1 MRYKTQWK
9 LEIFTEL
16 NHRFMCLEEKEQK
29 DKLNE
34 GQAQEIEYSQDT
46 DSEVQVKPESLPRR
60 EEPKWEDT
68 LTNRVLHRNY
78 TEGQKEKL
86 QKAVV
91 AKIPIIMEYFYP
103 DVSVEEMRDRFYNVC
118 NLYYSAYC

>member
-1 MRYKTQWK
+1 
-9 LEIFTEL
+9 
-16 NHRFMCLEEKEQK
+16 MCLGEKEQK

-60 EEPKWEDT
+60 EKPKWEDT
-68 LTNRVLHRNY
+68 LTNRVLHWNY

-86 QKAVV
+86 QKAVA
-91 AKIPIIMEYFYP
+91 AKIPKSVIMEYFYP
-103 DVSVEEMRDRFYNVC
+103 DVNVVEMRDRFYN
-118 NLYYSAYC
+118 A